1 MKLSREQQELIMS
14 TLAGGKAN
22 VNDTVTLDEITAMGD
37 KDSLKQMIVDI
48 QKYNRMLNERLIFIN
63 ESLTAAIPF
72 TRENL
77 YLMCAFTGNGK
88 STAAANITYPLLKQ
102 QKKILVV
109 SNEEPAHDILL
120 RIACL
125 ELGYNFNDYKKG
137 LMPKDQQL
145 EAIKLFEGIGKYVH
159 VIDVS
164 FKEGFTSKV
173 ECVKNALEQA
183 KTADYSCVL
192 IDYFQNI
199 KQSAK
204 DPTRK
209 AYDVLNDFR
218 SFLNVYIKS
227 SNAPVVLFVQLYSQ
241 SKRQAKG
248 HDIDTRIKECSAIVE
263 PATVIIEMIPNFEES
278 STEFIIHKDRFGRT
292 GMRLVC
298 PFERGRYLK
307 QMTQEQQAL
316 ARLKQITDNLSSK
329 GDSCE

>member
-1 MKLSREQQELIMS
+1 MKLSKEQQQSIMN
-14 TLAGGKAN
+14 TLTGNKNLAP
-22 VNDTVTLDEITAMGD
+22 TESVTLDEIQAMGD
-37 KDSLKQMIVDI
+37 KKSLSQMVIDI

-102 QKKILVV
+102 KKKILVI

-125 ELGYNFNDYKKG
+125 ELGFNFNDYKKG
-137 LMPKDQQL
+137 MMPKEQQL
-145 EAIKLFEGIGKYVH
+145 LAIGLFEEIGKYVH

-164 FKEGFTSKV
+164 FKNGFTSKV
-173 ECVKNALEQA
+173 ECVKNAMEQA
-183 KTADYSCVL
+183 KTADYACIL

-199 KQSAK
+199 KQSAN
-204 DPTRK
+204 DTTRK

-278 STEFIIHKDRFGRT
+278 NTEFIIHKDRFGRT
-292 GMRLVC
+292 GTRLIC

-307 QMTQEQQAL
+307 QLTPEQMAQARIDEV
-316 ARLKQITDNLSSK
+316 AGKAEGALKQ
-329 GDSCE
+329 